1 MVKDAWGLM
10 RHKALSES
18 QSLLS
23 PQICENMNT
32 GIYAPYILQNLTS
45 LPLVFQVCQGPI
57 YADKVDMSV
66 FKGGTLVHPGS
77 SVPIYINDDET
88 PEELLLRCRPSHSSD
103 RLGDKQV
110 SGVAHHYIAIQFDG
124 TSVPSTPISMDLV
137 GLNYF
142 EVDFSKSTHNMDVDK
157 GRESS
162 KSNKHV
168 DEVNLTDSK
177 GGFVVP
183 VVCDVSVQR
192 YSKLI
197 RLYSTVCTHSS
208 CFLNIYGVCSHS
220 PLFKNSA
227 LTILVSGCTL

>member
-10 RHKALSES
+10 GYKSLSES

-23 PQICENMNT
+23 PHIGENMNT
-32 GIYAPYILQNLTS
+32 GRYAPYILQNLTS

-57 YADKVDMSV
+57 YADYVDMS

-77 SVPIYINDDET
+77 SVPIYVNDDET
-88 PEELLLRCRPSHSSD
+88 PEELLLRYRRAHSSD

-110 SGVAHHYIAIQFDG
+110 SRVAHHYIVIQFNG

-142 EVDFSKSTHNMDVDK
+142 EVDFSKSTDKMEVDK
-157 GRESS
+157 NREFS
-162 KSNKHV
+162 KSNKHA
-168 DEVNLTDSK
+168 DEVIQTDSK

-192 YSKLI
+192 YCKLI
-197 RLYSTVCTHSS
+197 RLYSTVRAHSS
-208 CFLNIYGVCSHS
+208 HFLNRYSVCTCSH
-220 PLFKNSA
+220 
-227 LTILVSGCTL
+227 C